1 VPPATSGPD
10 LGAGGRKAKEPL
22 FAAALS
28 LILPG
33 TGQVYNGQMAKGLVL
48 AAVYLGSIAII
59 FGGMVI
65 VALGAI
71 RNSNAGSACCCC
83 LPLLVVPL
91 AILVYA
97 IYDAY
102 HTADNINFN
111 KPVKEWP

>member
-10 LGAGGRKAKEPL
+10 IGAGGRKAKAPL

-33 TGQVYNGQMAKGLVL
+33 TGQVYNGQVAKGLVM
-48 AAVYLGSIAII
+48 AAIYLGSIAII

-71 RNSNAGSACCCC
+71 RDSNTTPACCCC

-102 HTADNINFN
+102 NTADKINFD
-111 KPVKEWP
+111 KHVKEWP